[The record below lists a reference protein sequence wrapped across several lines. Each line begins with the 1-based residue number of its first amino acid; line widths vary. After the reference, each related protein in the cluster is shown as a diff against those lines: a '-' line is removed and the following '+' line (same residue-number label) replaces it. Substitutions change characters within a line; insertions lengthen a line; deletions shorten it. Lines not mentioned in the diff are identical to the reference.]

1 MIGLGN
7 DIVPIGRH
15 ARHRL
20 LIQVARVF
28 VFSVRNARGRGSAHG
43 KGVVG
48 VVIHVVDVDGAI
60 GVVVNVGMR

>member
-43 KGVVG
+43 KGVV
-48 VVIHVVDVDGAI
+48 IHVVDVDGAI
-60 GVVVNVGMR
+60 GVVVNVGVR